1 MSRPEIPQTTLAGA
15 EPRAVGDALLR
26 DGAKLARDG
35 KEVVVTG
42 NALAREVAEN
52 PEQFSSGVSR
62 FLQLP
67 NGLDG
72 EKHTEMRA
80 LIDRYL
86 AAEEVE
92 QLDPVFRKIA
102 RQLAEE
108 ALSNGKV
115 DAVGDLGAQY
125 AVRAMTAWLGW
136 PSELNDTLIA
146 WVADNN
152 AATRSGELKRTAAV
166 AERFDDII
174 RSVVQ
179 PLQDSPD
186 DSVTSRLVHDD
197 SLGRRLEFEEVVSV
211 LRNWTA
217 GDLSSMAYC
226 IGVVLDALIERPELQ
241 NRLAGGVSQKEF
253 TAIADE
259 ILRADSPFVSNR
271 RVTTCPVSLDGHD
284 LPEGQRVR
292 IHWTAANRDPE
303 TFADPDGFE
312 PETNADE
319 NLVWGA
325 GPHACP
331 GKTLSIV
338 ELQAFTE
345 ELLAVA
351 ELSSAGQGER
361 EVHPVGGWASLPV
374 RLTARG

>member
-1 MSRPEIPQTTLAGA
+1 
-15 EPRAVGDALLR
+15 
-26 DGAKLARDG
+26 
-35 KEVVVTG
+35 
-42 NALAREVAEN
+42 
-52 PEQFSSGVSR
+52 
-62 FLQLP
+62 
-67 NGLDG
+67 
-72 EKHTEMRA
+72 
-80 LIDRYL
+80 
-86 AAEEVE
+86 
-92 QLDPVFRKIA
+92 
-102 RQLAEE
+102 
-108 ALSNGKV
+108 
-115 DAVGDLGAQY
+115 
-125 AVRAMTAWLGW
+125 MTAWLGW
-136 PSELNDTLIA
+136 PSELDDTLIA

-152 AATRSGELKRTAAV
+152 AATRSGELERTAAV

-186 DSVTSRLVHDD
+186 DSVTSRLVSDD
-197 SLGRRLEFEEVVSV
+197 SFGRRLEFEEVVSV

-241 NRLAGGVSQKEF
+241 DRLAGGVSQKEF

>member
-1 MSRPEIPQTTLAGA
+1 MGHNEIPQTTLAGA
-15 EPRAVGDALLR
+15 EPRVVGDAWHS
-26 DGAKLARDG
+26 DGVKLARDG
-35 KEVVVTG
+35 EEIVVAG
-42 NALAREVAEN
+42 NEAARAVAED
-52 PEQFSSGVSR
+52 PERFSSGVSR

-72 EKHTEMRA
+72 GKHREMRE
-80 LIDRYL
+80 LVDKFL
-86 AAEEVE
+86 QPDEVSKLGP
-92 QLDPVFRKIA
+92 QFRAIA
-102 RQLAEE
+102 RQLAES
-108 ALSNGKV
+108 ALAQGEV
-115 DAVGDLGAQY
+115 DAVGVLGAQY

-136 PSELNDTLIA
+136 PSELNDTLVD

-152 AATRSGELKRTAAV
+152 AATRSGELERTAAV
-166 AERFDDII
+166 AQRFDDII

-179 PLQDSPD
+179 PLQDNPD
-186 DSVTSRLVHDD
+186 ESVTSRLVYDD

-241 NRLAGGVSQKEF
+241 DRLAGGVSQKEF

-259 ILRADSPFVSNR
+259 VLRADSPFVSNR
-271 RVTTCPVSLDGHD
+271 RVTTCPVTLEGHN

-292 IHWTAANRDPE
+292 IHWTAANRDPDVF
-303 TFADPDGFE
+303 TDPDGFE
-312 PETNADE
+312 PGENAGE

-331 GKTLSIV
+331 GKALSVV
-338 ELQAFTE
+338 ELQAFAE
-345 ELLAVA
+345 ELCDVA
-351 ELSSAGQGER
+351 ELSRAGQGQR
-361 EVHPVGGWASLPV
+361 ETHPVGGWASLPV

>member
-1 MSRPEIPQTTLAGA
+1 M
-15 EPRAVGDALLR
+15 LR
-26 DGAKLARDG
+26 DGARLARDG
-35 KEVVVTG
+35 EEVVVTG

-67 NGLDG
+67 NGPDG

-86 AAEEVE
+86 TAEEVG
-92 QLDPVFRKIA
+92 QLDPMFREIA
-102 RQLAEE
+102 RELAEKAVSAGE
-108 ALSNGKV
+108 V

-136 PSELNDTLIA
+136 PSELNDTLVE

-152 AATRSGELKRTAAV
+152 AATRSGELEHTAAV

-174 RSVVQ
+174 RSVVE
-179 PLQDSPD
+179 PLQDNPG

-197 SLGRRLEFEEVVSV
+197 SLGRRLEFEEIVSV

-226 IGVVLDALIERPELQ
+226 IGVVLDALIRHPELQ
-241 NRLAGGVSQKEF
+241 DRLAGGVSQKEF

-271 RVTTCPVSLDGHD
+271 SVTTCPVSLGGHD

-292 IHWTAANRDPE
+292 IHWTAANRDPDVF
-303 TFADPDGFE
+303 TDADGFE
-312 PETNADE
+312 RDAHADE

-325 GPHACP
+325 GP
-331 GKTLSIV
+331 
-338 ELQAFTE
+338 
-345 ELLAVA
+345 
-351 ELSSAGQGER
+351 
-361 EVHPVGGWASLPV
+361 V
-374 RLTARG
+374 RLTARGEANCVT